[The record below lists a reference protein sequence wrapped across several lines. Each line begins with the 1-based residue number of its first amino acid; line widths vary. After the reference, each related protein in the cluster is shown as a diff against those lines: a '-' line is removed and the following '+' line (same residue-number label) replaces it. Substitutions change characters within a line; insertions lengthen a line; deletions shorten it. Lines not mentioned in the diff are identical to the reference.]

1 MSNINT
7 VLSSEQLEDAIYLE
21 ELNNYVKTL
30 ATPNAESVA
39 LYNIK
44 LSNLEDIHTEIRL
57 THPNFMPI
65 YDRSI
70 EVVCKLSLGKYQDM
84 CYSISKR
91 DIRAE

>member
-1 MSNINT
+1 MFDINT

-30 ATPNAESVA
+30 ATPSAASVA

-44 LSNLEDIHTEIRL
+44 LSNLADIHAEIRL

-65 YDRSI
+65 YDRST
-70 EVVCKLSLGKYQDM
+70 EDVCSLSLGKYQDM

-91 DIRAE
+91 DMYAE

>member
-1 MSNINT
+1 MFDINT

-30 ATPNAESVA
+30 ATPSAASVA

-44 LSNLEDIHTEIRL
+44 LSNLADIHAEIRL

-65 YDRSI
+65 YDRST
-70 EVVCKLSLGKYQDM
+70 EDVCSLSLGKYQDM

-91 DIRAE
+91 DMCAE